1 MSMGVS
7 AIIPIHDEATVL
19 GRVLDSV
26 DHQSRRPDELVCVL
40 DDCSD
45 ASEAIVRA
53 RGAKVVRVQVRN
65 TASAL
70 IAGILEASHEILLLL
85 DGNTVVPMD
94 YAAKLLEAFEATRA
108 DVVEWHGGM
117 MLLPRS
123 TLDRY
128 GPFSRMHL
136 WTLEYFLRV
145 ESRGGRVVRLDGT
158 HERLKRSPLRRNIR
172 YGLDYSDL
180 VERYGIAP
188 FFRIGT
194 KSGWVPDVFATIGT
208 IVGHIKNRR
217 LRRAL
222 RALPVAIHDS

>member
-1 MSMGVS
+1 MGVS
-7 AIIPIHDEATVL
+7 AIIPIHDEESVL
-19 GRVLDSV
+19 GRVLESV

-45 ASEAIVRA
+45 DSETIVRT
-53 RGAKVVRVQVRN
+53 RPAKVVRVQVRN

-70 IAGILEASHEILLLL
+70 AAGISEASHEILLLF
-85 DGNTVVPMD
+85 DGNTVVPLD
-94 YAAKLLEAFEATRA
+94 YTAKLLEAFQATRA
-108 DVVEWHGGM
+108 DLVEWHGGM

-123 TLDRY
+123 TLERY

-145 ESRGGRVVRLDGT
+145 ESRGGRVVRLNGP
-158 HERLKRSPLRRNIR
+158 HERLKRSPLQRNIR
-172 YGLDYSDL
+172 YGLDYAEL

-194 KSGWVPDVFATIGT
+194 KSGWIPDLFATVGT
-208 IVGHIKNRR
+208 IVGHVKNRR

-222 RALPVAIHDS
+222 RELPAAIHGS